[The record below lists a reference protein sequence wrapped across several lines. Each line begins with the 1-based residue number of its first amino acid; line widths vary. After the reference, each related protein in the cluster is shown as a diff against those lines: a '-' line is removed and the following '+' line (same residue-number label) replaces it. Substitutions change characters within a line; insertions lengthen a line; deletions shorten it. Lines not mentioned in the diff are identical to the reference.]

1 MKAIKIFHDKKLEVI
16 DIEKPK
22 TLQEGEV
29 LLKLH
34 YIGFCGSDLST
45 FRGRNTMA
53 LNPVDRKSVV

>member
-34 YIGFCGSDLST
+34 YIT
-45 FRGRNTMA
+45 RWRN
-53 LNPVDRKSVV
+53 